1 MPPTLTDLETL
12 ARQAGAILRAGYNP
26 RPGNGEGHKIHYKG
40 EIDLV
45 TEYDRRSEDYIL
57 GEIRQN
63 FPRDRILSE
72 ESGELAGND
81 CCVWYVDPL
90 DGTVNYA
97 HGLALFGVSIAYAED
112 GLLRFGAIYD
122 PIGNECYTAER
133 GRGAWLNGELIRVS
147 RATEL
152 DKSLLVTGFPY
163 DVRTNPKNN
172 LDQYV
177 RFTLRSQAVRRLGS
191 AALDLAYV
199 AAGRLDGF
207 WEIFI
212 HDWDIAAGG
221 LIAQEAGAVVTDIN
235 GAPDFLSPPQSV
247 LAANPAIHQQMLTVL
262 SEEA

>member
-1 MPPTLTDLETL
+1 MKPW
-12 ARQAGAILRAGYNP
+12 RA
-26 RPGNGEGHKIHYKG
+26 RPGKLYAPATTLVLGTARVDQIHYKG

-63 FPRDRILSE
+63 FPGDRILSE
-72 ESGELAGND
+72 ESGELAGKD

-97 HGLALFGVSIAYAED
+97 HGLALFCVSIAYAEE
-112 GLLRFGAIYD
+112 GQLRFGAIYD
-122 PIGNECYTAER
+122 PIGDECYTAER
-133 GRGAWLNGELIRVS
+133 GRGAWLNGESIRVS
-147 RATEL
+147 PAAEL

-172 LDQYV
+172 LDHYA
-177 RFTLRSQAVRRLGS
+177 RFTMRSQAVRRLGS

-212 HDWDIAAGG
+212 HAWDIAAGG
-221 LIAQEAGAVVTDIN
+221 LIAQEAGGLVTDVHGN
-235 GAPDFLSPPQSV
+235 PDYLIPPQSV
-247 LAANPAIHQQMLTVL
+247 LAANPAIHQQMLQVL
-262 SEEA
+262 REET